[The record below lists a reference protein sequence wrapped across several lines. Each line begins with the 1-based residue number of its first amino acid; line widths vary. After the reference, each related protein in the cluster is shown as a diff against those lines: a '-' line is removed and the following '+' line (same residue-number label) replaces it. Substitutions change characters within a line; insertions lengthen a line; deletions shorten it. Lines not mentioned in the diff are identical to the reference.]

1 MTANT
6 LKLTDAT
13 RRWTAATLRSHT
25 AKNLAQMARQYG
37 IAGWHSMRKEAL
49 ILSLTKIDRKRG
61 VALGFANGDAT
72 NGKSI
77 DSRIPNGQRNNSKKQ
92 DPRIRRKIDLL
103 QRKIA
108 LAKNIALNAEG
119 PQESKRDKLV
129 VMVRDPYWLHAFW
142 ELSQRS
148 VDRAQAALG
157 QHWHSAHPTLRVYS
171 VTDTGIEALEKEIV
185 IHGGVCNWYVDVQ
198 DPPCEF
204 RMEIGYLTDRGSF
217 YCLARSNTVNTP
229 TASTSD
235 AADDNWADVAAH
247 ADRIYAMSGGYSPKG
262 TSRELQELLEERL
275 QRPLGSPMKTRYG
288 NGAANL
294 NLASE
299 GMPFA
304 VDAEIIVY
312 GAADRHAHVTLKG
325 EPVSLRPDGTF
336 AVRLSLP
343 DCRQVIPIVASS
355 RDGAEQRTIILAV
368 ERNTKTMESVVRDIT
383 QK

>member
-1 MTANT
+1 
-6 LKLTDAT
+6 
-13 RRWTAATLRSHT
+13 
-25 AKNLAQMARQYG
+25 MA
-37 IAGWHSMRKEAL
+37 
-49 ILSLTKIDRKRG
+49 
-61 VALGFANGDAT
+61 VF
-72 NGKSI
+72 
-77 DSRIPNGQRNNSKKQ
+77 
-92 DPRIRRKIDLL
+92 
-103 QRKIA
+103 
-108 LAKNIALNAEG
+108 
-119 PQESKRDKLV
+119 V
-129 VMVRDPYWLHAFW
+129 
-142 ELSQRS
+142 
-148 VDRAQAALG
+148 
-157 QHWHSAHPTLRVYS
+157 
-171 VTDTGIEALEKEIV
+171 
-185 IHGGVCNWYVDVQ
+185 NWYVDVQ

-235 AADDNWADVAAH
+235 AVDDNWADVAAH

-275 QRPLGSPMKTRYG
+275 QRPLGSPMETRYG

-368 ERNTKTMESVVRDIT
+368 GKEHEDHGIGPSATSRRSRSVP
-383 QK
+383 QPYPGSN